1 MTLKPG
7 DLVRVIY
14 SYEHEELEGDIG
26 MIMTE
31 ADMVFDPE
39 DATAIEPVYDVHV
52 GEIILCCMRDDL
64 MKISNE

>member
-7 DLVRVIY
+7 DLVKIIH

-31 ADMVFDPE
+31 TEMIFDPE

-52 GEIILCCMRDDL
+52 GDIILHCMTDDL
-64 MKISNE
+64 DVVKDE